1 MKLVEKD
8 VLHLSFYL
16 DNIYIYHYTLML
28 FGLINV
34 GALSQRMLN
43 KFFTDMIG
51 VTMEAYVKDMLV
63 KSKACVN
70 HQIYFP

>member
-1 MKLVEKD
+1 
-8 VLHLSFYL
+8 
-16 DNIYIYHYTLML
+16 ML